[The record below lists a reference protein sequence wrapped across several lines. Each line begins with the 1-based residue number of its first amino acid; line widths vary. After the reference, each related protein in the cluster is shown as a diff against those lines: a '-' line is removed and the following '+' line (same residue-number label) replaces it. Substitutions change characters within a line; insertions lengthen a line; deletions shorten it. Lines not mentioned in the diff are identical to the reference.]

1 MRLSPILSVYIGKR
15 FLMDI
20 GLVLAVLI
28 SIIFIGD
35 LVELLRRAW
44 SREGVTLLLILQLAV
59 LKIPYMASKVLPFA
73 ALFGGMLAFIRLTRS
88 HQLVVARAAGVSV
101 WQFMLPAL
109 AIAAV
114 GGSIIV
120 SGFNPLVSATILRFE
135 QLEAKHLR
143 GRASLLAVSSSGL
156 WLRQAD
162 DGGQSVIH
170 ALRVSQ
176 EGSKLED
183 VIIFLYG
190 EQDRFI
196 GRIDAKS
203 AVLEPG
209 FWNLSEAL
217 VTSPEGPAQ
226 FLTSYRLETELT
238 MSQIQ
243 DSFATPDT
251 MSVWAL
257 PAFIRTLEE
266 AGFSALRHRLHWHY
280 ILAGPLLLFAMVLVA
295 ASFTLR
301 RGRDGRT
308 GLLIASGAGVGF
320 LLFFLTDVSLALGL
334 SGGIPVV
341 LAAWAPAGS
350 CTLLGLA
357 MLLHLED
364 G

>member
-1 MRLSPILSVYIGKR
+1 MRLSPILSIYIGKR
-15 FLMDI
+15 FLADI
-20 GLVLAVLI
+20 GMVLAVLV

-44 SREGVTLLLILQLAV
+44 NRESVTLLLIFQLAV
-59 LKIPYMASKVLPFA
+59 LKIPYMANKVLPFA
-73 ALFGGMLAFIRLTRS
+73 ALFGGMLAFVRLTRS

-109 AIAAV
+109 ALAGI
-114 GGSIIV
+114 GGSLVVTI
-120 SGFNPLVSATILRFE
+120 FNPLVSATLSRFE

-176 EGSKLED
+176 EGSELED
-183 VIIFLYG
+183 VIIFLYEG
-190 EQDRFI
+190 DDRFI

-209 FWNLSEAL
+209 YWNLSEAL
-217 VTSPEGPAQ
+217 ITSPDSPAR
-226 FLTSYRLETELT
+226 FVKTYRLETHLT
-238 MSQIQ
+238 LSQIQ
-243 DSFATPDT
+243 DSFASPDT
-251 MSVWAL
+251 MSFWDL
-257 PAFIRTLEE
+257 PDFIRTLEA
-266 AGFSALRHRLHWHY
+266 AGFSALRHRLHWQY
-280 ILAGPLLLFAMVLVA
+280 LLAGPLLLFAMVLVA

-301 RGRDGRT
+301 QARGG
-308 GLLIASGAGVGF
+308 GIGILVAGGAGVGF
-320 LLFFLTDVSLALGL
+320 LLFFLTDVSLALGM
-334 SGGIPVV
+334 SGGIPVA
-341 LAAWAPAGS
+341 LAAWAPAGA

>member
-1 MRLSPILSVYIGKR
+1 MRVSPILSIYIGKR
-15 FLMDI
+15 FLADI
-20 GLVLAVLI
+20 GMVLAVLV

-44 SREGVTLLLILQLAV
+44 NRESMTLLLILQLAV
-59 LKIPYMASKVLPFA
+59 LKIPYMANKVLPFA
-73 ALFGGMLAFIRLTRS
+73 TLFGGMLAFVRLTRS

-109 AIAAV
+109 ALAAV
-114 GGSIIV
+114 GGSLV
-120 SGFNPLVSATILRFE
+120 VTGFNPFVSATLSRFE

-170 ALRVSQ
+170 ALRVSE

-203 AVLEPG
+203 ATLEPG
-209 FWNLSEAL
+209 YWNLAEAL
-217 VTSPEGPAQ
+217 VTSPESPAQ
-226 FLTSYRLETELT
+226 FVKNHRLQTQLTL
-238 MSQIQ
+238 SQIQ
-243 DSFATPDT
+243 DSFASPDT
-251 MSVWAL
+251 LSFWAL
-257 PAFIRTLEE
+257 PAFIRTLEK

-280 ILAGPLLLFAMVLVA
+280 LMAGPMLLFAMVLVA

-301 RGRDGRT
+301 QSRGSRPGIMLA
-308 GLLIASGAGVGF
+308 GGAGVGF
-320 LLFFLTDVSLALGL
+320 MLFFLTDVSLALGL
-334 SGGIPVV
+334 SGGIPVA
-341 LAAWAPAGS
+341 LAAWAPAGT